1 MEYCDGSVLAHLGN
15 PDMRTPIAHALA
27 WPERVDSCVGRLD
40 RVAIS
45 RLDFR
50 DPDSRRFPCLRL
62 AADAAREA
70 GSAPIWLNAAN
81 EVAVAAFLAEEIG
94 FGRIPAVIEETLA
107 RVSAVEPESL
117 PVVEQADSDARAVA
131 AALVA
136 GESSG
141 TMRYRG

>member
-1 MEYCDGSVLAHLGN
+1 MA
-15 PDMRTPIAHALA
+15 IA
-27 WPERVDSCVGRLD
+27 
-40 RVAIS
+40 
-45 RLDFR
+45 
-50 DPDSRRFPCLRL
+50 
-62 AADAAREA
+62 
-70 GSAPIWLNAAN
+70 NAAN

-107 RVSAVEPESL
+107 RVPAVEPESL

-141 TMRYRG
+141 TMRYKV